1 MSIRLEQKDA
11 ALIIHNQEA
20 KRGAIQPELY
30 EAIKAAMQTAEAPA
44 IRAVILTGGPF
55 FCAGGDLTQLKE
67 RASLPETERRAR
79 IEQLHDV
86 IRAMHACP
94 VPLIAAIEGGAAGA
108 GLSFALACDLIVA
121 AENATFTAAYVKVGL
136 TPDGGLTS
144 ALSRLLPRQLAMEAC
159 LFGTPISAE
168 TLNDLGVITR
178 LCPKGQTLTEAE
190 TLARQISEGPRQAQ
204 SQICA
209 LMRNAGDLP
218 LQAQMD
224 REVESMAKAV
234 ASPEAAEGMAAFFE
248 KRPPVFRS

>member
-1 MSIRLEQKDA
+1 MSIRLEEKDA
-11 ALIIHNQEA
+11 VLIIHNQEA
-20 KRGAIQPELY
+20 RRGAIQPELY
-30 EAIKAAMQTAEAPA
+30 EAIQAAMQTAEAPT
-44 IRAVILTGGPF
+44 IRAVILTGGSF
-55 FCAGGDLTQLKE
+55 FCAGGDLTKLRQ
-67 RASLPETERRAR
+67 RASMPEEERRAR

-108 GLSFALACDLIVA
+108 GLSLALACDLIVA

-178 LCPKGQTLTEAE
+178 LCPKGQALAEAE
-190 TLARQISEGPRQAQ
+190 TLARRIAEGPRQAQ

-209 LMRNAGDLP
+209 LLRSAADQP
-218 LQAQMD
+218 LDVQMA
-224 REVESMAKAV
+224 REVDSMARAV
-234 ASPEAAEGMAAFFE
+234 ASPEAAEGMTAFFE